1 MDDTGVAAGRAVAD
15 EERWRSPSILGRRLR
30 LQVARPR
37 DHLVLTVTASECDVM
52 VGDDRIPR
60 LVPAEGARA
69 PRLIVTLPPQHVLE
83 QVFQEKLPTGDPNAG
98 QPEQPE
104 LPAGARFSGPSRL
117 AFVLAA
123 GQTVDLTTEG
133 ILTAMGTL
141 PLAVVPLAERRF
153 VWRLLDAPIATVVL
167 PTNALRTGANAAQTA
182 ADRVRTTRVLAA
194 AGFRQQ
200 VQELPLAARQLVVD
214 ADPAERGRVVGELQA
229 GFRTGFD
236 LERLLP
242 FVIGRPAPRAPTDV
256 ETALEV
262 PSRLQLSPSTDG
274 AWAHAVDVDETPGAT
289 VELWNTRLGVR
300 GGTVE
305 EPTVDEDNTTQ
316 RIVRAVWT
324 RDLEHGAANPPP
336 ATGRSAPASRRR
348 TASTSST
355 CRPGSRARTGSC
367 RRPTRST

>member
-1 MDDTGVAAGRAVAD
+1 MPT
-15 EERWRSPSILGRRLR
+15 
-30 LQVARPR
+30 
-37 DHLVLTVTASECDVM
+37 
-52 VGDDRIPR
+52 
-60 LVPAEGARA
+60 EGARA

-123 GQTVDLTTEG
+123 GQAVDLTTEG

-141 PLAVVPLAERRF
+141 PLAVMPLAERRF
-153 VWRLLDAPIATVVL
+153 VWRLLDAPIATVVV
-167 PTNALRTGANAAQTA
+167 PTNRCARAPTPPRRLP
-182 ADRVRTTRVLAA
+182 DRVRTTRVLAA

-200 VQELPLAARQLVVD
+200 VQELPLAARHLVVD
-214 ADPAERGRVVGELQA
+214 ADPAERGRIVDELQA
-229 GFRTGFD
+229 GLRTGLD

-242 FVIGRPAPRAPTDV
+242 FVIGRPAPRPPTNV

-262 PSRLQLSPSTDG
+262 PSRLQLSPSTEG
-274 AWAHAVDVDETPGAT
+274 AWAHVVDVDETPGAT

-300 GGTVE
+300 GGTAE
-305 EPTVDEDNTTQ
+305 EPTVDEDNATQ

-324 RDLEHGAANPPP
+324 RDLEHGATHPPLATWPFRTSLTPTNRIDIVDLSTGEQGTNWKLPPP
-336 ATGRSAPASRRR
+336 DPVNVNRLALTSLGRRSWTSAATG
-348 TASTSST
+348 T
-355 CRPGSRARTGSC
+355 CRAC
-367 RRPTRST
+367 R